1 MGEWM
6 DQGHAQCESVRRAAA
21 AASGA
26 PTGTDQIDNPCAS
39 HSPCWSTL
47 QAAEVLSCRPL
58 LEYCQGRLG
67 QMAQGVRIHRFGDV
81 VAANAA
87 GNVWLILDSMVLDI
101 KSWLPEHP
109 GGSSIIPRQSLN
121 CDCARFFEMYHAS
134 RESFLY
140 LRDFYL
146 GEIHPDDRG
155 LVPQGGE
162 DRARGR
168 AAEPPG
174 PDFLQ
179 QLREYT
185 EAFRLK
191 LGPGG
196 ELLHAAY
203 ADVRTH
209 LGARS

>member
-1 MGEWM
+1 MTDGCVMGEWM

-87 GNVWLILDSMVLDI
+87 GNVWLILDSMVWRLAACV
-101 KSWLPEHP
+101 SHTFEQARVRMAAL
-109 GGSSIIPRQSLN
+109 GRN
-121 CDCARFFEMYHAS
+121 ACAPLTS
-134 RESFLY
+134 G
-140 LRDFYL
+140 LR
-146 GEIHPDDRG
+146 
-155 LVPQGGE
+155 VPH
-162 DRARGR
+162 
-168 AAEPPG
+168 
-174 PDFLQ
+174 F
-179 QLREYT
+179 
-185 EAFRLK
+185 
-191 LGPGG
+191 
-196 ELLHAAY
+196 
-203 ADVRTH
+203 
-209 LGARS
+209 